1 MNPDQRRANT
11 KKKILQESGTLNPK
25 PDNVSDELFQQRAFF
40 DSTDLL
46 QVKYEMLRCVEK
58 EDRTVS
64 KAARDF
70 GFSRRHYYEIK
81 KQFAEA
87 GFQGLMPE
95 KRGPRSA
102 HKLDD
107 EVLRLVM
114 AALDDDPTLK
124 APALARLIQQ
134 RFQLKVH
141 PRSIEKALSRK
152 KNPKQK

>member
-1 MNPDQRRANT
+1 MKPDRRRSNT
-11 KKKILQESGTLNPK
+11 KQKILEESGTLNPH
-25 PDNVSDELFQQRAFF
+25 PDKVSDELFQERAFF
-40 DSTDLL
+40 DRTDLL

-58 EDRTVS
+58 ENRTVS

-70 GFSRRHYYEIK
+70 GFSRRHYYEIQ
-81 KQFAEA
+81 KQFAQA

-107 EVLRLVM
+107 DVLRFVM
-114 AALDDDPTLK
+114 AARDEDPRLK
-124 APALARLIQQ
+124 APALARLIEQQ
-134 RFQLKVH
+134 FQLKVH

-152 KNPKQK
+152 KNATAK

>member
-1 MNPDQRRANT
+1 MKPYDRRSNK
-11 KKKILQESGTLNPK
+11 KKKILEESGTLNPH
-25 PDNVSDELFQQRAFF
+25 PDRVSDELFQERAFF

-58 EDRTVS
+58 EERTVS

-70 GFSRRHYYEIK
+70 GFSRRHYYEIQ
-81 KQFAEA
+81 KQFAQA

-107 EVLRLVM
+107 EVLRFVV
-114 AALDDDPTLK
+114 AALEEDPALK
-124 APALARLIQQ
+124 APALARLIEQQ
-134 RFQLKVH
+134 FQIKVH

-152 KNPKQK
+152 KNAKVK